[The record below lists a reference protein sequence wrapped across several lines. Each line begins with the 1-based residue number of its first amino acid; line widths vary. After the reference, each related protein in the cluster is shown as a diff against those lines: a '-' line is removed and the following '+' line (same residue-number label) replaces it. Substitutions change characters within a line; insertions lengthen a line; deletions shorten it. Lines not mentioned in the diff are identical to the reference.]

1 MAINYTIVKRKNPQ
15 NRDAKEL
22 YYLNTKSLGCMK
34 DEDFVDDMV
43 RNTSLT
49 RKEAET
55 AVEYFADSLFKFL
68 SLGFTVRLGK
78 LGYFKITIKSKGSKN
93 KKDATKDKLL
103 KISINF
109 IPNKKSAN
117 IISGFD
123 IEPIH
128 R

>member
-1 MAINYTIVKRKNPQ
+1 MAINYTVVKRKNPLK
-15 NRDAKEL
+15 RGEEEL
-22 YYLNTKSLGCMK
+22 YYLNAKSLGCMK
-34 DEDFVDDMV
+34 DEDFVEDMV

-49 RKEAET
+49 KKEAET
-55 AVEYFADSLFKFL
+55 AIEYMAESLFRYL
-68 SLGFTVRLGK
+68 CLGFTIRLGK

-109 IPNKKSAN
+109 IPNKKTAHIVSE
-117 IISGFD
+117 FD
-123 IEPIH
+123 IEPFN